1 MKKRKLTKM
10 SAVLLATALSAA
22 TVFSGCSKKIDYD
35 MGDGTREEGSSGEGG
50 ELSSRLGVPESYEG
64 KLDAG
69 DSGIKEITIKDDDI
83 ITPDSD
89 SMSIVSYKKNT
100 FDNAYRQK
108 VCEAVFD
115 KAKGIYVYDW
125 EHQTKSDLQ
134 GQIDSYQEML
144 EEAKESGDTDTQD
157 YCKEYISY
165 LENEMTTATDEREG
179 AGDYS
184 ASDYIGQIGDNQFM
198 LSFSEGTEG
207 LNASFD
213 LSYYPSDG
221 LINYRPHEG
230 ASFVYAYDAKYGD
243 EGIDDSITNSCT
255 FSEDEAVSLAQEFLS
270 GCGIDDVVVTDKSPL
285 LWEYYDSS
293 YNVIATEY
301 EGYIINFGRSV
312 NGIAPYSADLSMV
325 DTLSS
330 DDEDTWYD
338 APTETFSIQIDSNG
352 VMNASC
358 YPLLTSTG
366 DEEKNVDLLS
376 WKDLLKELDKN
387 VPQYYTDN
395 KTSYSDIEFNDVRLT
410 YYCIKDDSKDDVY
423 NYVPV
428 WIFAQADEY
437 DGTYDFDYPVQALM
451 VNATDGTIYDLKDVL
466 DSGTAPYSDYYD
478 DQMDTIDGLEYDDN
492 DSGDIDSDDNEGI
505 VDDSADDSIDDS
517 SDAIDDGDD
526 EGSLG
531 ENITDDDNLL
541 DNDIAE

>member
-22 TVFSGCSKKIDYD
+22 TVFSGCNKKVDYD
-35 MGDGTREEGSSGEGG
+35 MGDGTQKEGSAGEGG

-69 DSGIKEITIKDDDI
+69 DSGIKEIAIKDDDI

-89 SMSIVSYKKNT
+89 SMSIVSYKKNS

-108 VCEAVFD
+108 VCEAIFD
-115 KAKGIYVYDW
+115 KSKGIYVYDW

-134 GQIDSYQEML
+134 TQIDSYQTML
-144 EEAKESGDTDTQD
+144 DDAKEAGDTDTED

-165 LENEMTTATDEREG
+165 LENEMATATDEREG

-213 LSYYPSDG
+213 LSYYPSEG
-221 LINYRPHEG
+221 LINYRPYEG
-230 ASFVYAYDAKYGD
+230 ASFVYAYDAKYGE
-243 EGIDDSITNSCT
+243 EGLDDSIVNTCT
-255 FSEDEAVSLAQEFLS
+255 FSEDEAVSLAQEFLA
-270 GCGIDDVVVTDKSPL
+270 GCGIDDVIVTDKSPL

-301 EGYIINFGRSV
+301 EGYIVNFGRSV
-312 NGIAPYSADLSMV
+312 NGTAPYSADLSMV

-330 DDEDTWYD
+330 DEDDAWYD

-352 VMNASC
+352 VINASC
-358 YPLLTSTG
+358 YPLLVSTG
-366 DEEKNVDLLS
+366 EDQKNVDLLS
-376 WKDLLKELDKN
+376 WKELLKELDKN
-387 VPQYYTDN
+387 VAQYYTDN

-410 YYCIKDDSKDDVY
+410 YYCIKDDSQDDVY

-428 WIFAQADEY
+428 WIFAQADEN

-451 VNATDGTIYDLKDVL
+451 VNATDGTIYNLKDVL
-466 DSGTAPYSDYYD
+466 EAGSISYSDYYD
-478 DQMDTIDGLEYDDN
+478 DQSDMIDGYEYDDS
-492 DSGDIDSDDNEGI
+492 DMESTDSDGGDDGS
-505 VDDSADDSIDDS
+505 DDSADELEDG
-517 SDAIDDGDD
+517 SDAGIIDAAGLLEDD
-526 EGSLG
+526 VVE
-531 ENITDDDNLL
+531 
-541 DNDIAE
+541 